1 MNFENTKKTSI
12 EREIREFKKNAIS
25 KPDDFLLFSEKEIEH
40 ILTSG
45 KRIENELLENKTLN
59 DIFEKNGNVLKTL
72 NIDEEIFKK
81 MQEKLV
87 DYTFIEKPE
96 YIKIGRYIRWVK
108 KNNDNGQHKLNS
120 GAPVLKM
127 EKNTNDEIILTCKTS
142 NIFLK
147 IKFNDCLI
155 FQKLS
160 FDEKVLLC
168 AFEHTKTIA

>member
-1 MNFENTKKTSI
+1 MKKQ
-12 EREIREFKKNAIS
+12 IREFKKNEIS
-25 KPDDFLLFSEKEIEH
+25 KPDDCFLFSEKEIEH
-40 ILTSG
+40 IILTSG

-59 DIFEKNGNVLKTL
+59 DIFEKNSNVLKTL
-72 NIDEEIFKK
+72 NIDEEILKK

-96 YIKIGRYIRWVK
+96 YIKIGRYIRWIK
-108 KNNDNGQHKLNS
+108 KNNDNRQYKLNS
-120 GAPVLKM
+120 GAPVLKI
-127 EKNTNDEIILTCKTS
+127 EQNTNNEIYLTCKTS

-168 AFEHTKTIA
+168 AFEHTKTIL